1 MQTDTLACFLSQILI
16 KRLLCCVYPTNNIH
30 RPNKQK
36 KVEALVEHL
45 PLFELSAD
53 TLAFDGKLPFVK
65 PELMH
70 RLTGTAQDSLENK
83 ILGSQAGHQTLL
95 LPFYNYH
102 S

>member
-53 TLAFDGKLPFVK
+53 TLACDGKHPFVK
-65 PELMH
+65 PELTH
-70 RLTGTAQDSLENK
+70 RLTGQHRTALK
-83 ILGSQAGHQTLL
+83 TK
-95 LPFYNYH
+95 F
-102 S
+102 